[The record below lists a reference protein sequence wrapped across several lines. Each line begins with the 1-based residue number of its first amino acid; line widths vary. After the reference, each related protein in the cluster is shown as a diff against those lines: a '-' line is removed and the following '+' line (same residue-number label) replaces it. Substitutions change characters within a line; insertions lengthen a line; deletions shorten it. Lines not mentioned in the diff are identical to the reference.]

1 MTISAVIFMSKE
13 QFIHLLTLKNHFK
26 VQIVIISELTKYL
39 TKFTRY
45 LAGIFFHIH
54 CKFGENI
61 GNISRDVRIFL

>member
-39 TKFTRY
+39 TKF
-45 LAGIFFHIH
+45 G
-54 CKFGENI
+54 CKSNVFLL
-61 GNISRDVRIFL
+61 DVTYREICYDSQLI